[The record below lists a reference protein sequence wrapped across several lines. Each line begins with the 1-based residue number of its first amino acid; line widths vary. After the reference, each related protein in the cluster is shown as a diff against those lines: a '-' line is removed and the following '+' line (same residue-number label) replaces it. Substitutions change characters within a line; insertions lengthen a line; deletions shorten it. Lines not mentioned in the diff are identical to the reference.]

1 MKFILP
7 NRQHLHN
14 GFGWNLVFGIALGLM
29 LLVEVHT
36 THAKEGSCDA
46 FYKPKGTDF
55 FNPLENVVFLRVIA
69 IFLLGIGV
77 SMAAGHT
84 AETPFTRKTRIK
96 SRSLEKKLTYKYFFR
111 LPE

>member
-7 NRQHLHN
+7 NRQYLHN
-14 GFGWNLVFGIALGLM
+14 GFGWNLVFGIMIGLM
-29 LLVEVHT
+29 LLVEVAHD
-36 THAKEGSCDA
+36 ACAEEGSCDA

-84 AETPFTRKTRIK
+84 AETPFTSKTRI
-96 SRSLEKKLTYKYFFR
+96 RS
-111 LPE
+111 PDH